1 LYRTLNIYL
10 KTLYIMFTQLYL
22 DTTNPNLTYSQLLGS
37 GLLIK
42 IIAMVILYT
51 IIYSG
56 VVNLAFYI
64 FTGRVLTAK
73 INRRLTLSLILIMF
87 FGYIG
92 RLFVT
97 KDVYAAY
104 NKDPIKTRQ
113 HIDKGFISWIF
124 IA

>member
-1 LYRTLNIYL
+1 
-10 KTLYIMFTQLYL
+10 MFTQLYL